1 MPEKEEK
8 LSNEPMVELDTSGP
22 GASVDLPET
31 QKEEDKTYEKE
42 EKKNEANVTYD
53 NESADTSEKSSEQS
67 NVRDS
72 EDVQKSEGGK
82 VEQKTSEEGS
92 DKQQDN
98 TREVEEYSE
107 GVKKRIAKLTKKM
120 REAERQR
127 EEALRY
133 AKSVKD
139 ERDRFEATAT
149 SLDKNYATEMEGRIS
164 SSLAAAQ
171 AKLAAARQN
180 EDSKAEVE
188 ALTAISQLGYE
199 QGKLAELKTQH
210 QMQETAAKEKP
221 VEQPVQRQPEPARD
235 PKAEAWAEKNEWFGK
250 DNAMTYTAFDLHR
263 KLTEEEGMDPQS
275 DEYYE
280 EVDKRIRLEFPH
292 KFDRPVEEKQTT
304 KPTQNVA
311 SATRSTKSGRK
322 QVRLTSSQVAI
333 ARKLGVPLEEY
344 AKQLINTKEV

>member
-22 GASVDLPET
+22 GASVDLPEQ
-31 QKEEDKTYEKE
+31 QKEEEKTYEKE

-53 NESADTSEKSSEQS
+53 DQPANTSEKSDEQS
-67 NVRDS
+67 DVRDS
-72 EDVQKSEGGK
+72 KDEGGK
-82 VEQKTSEEGS
+82 VVQKTSEEGS
-92 DKQQDN
+92 DKQPDN
-98 TREVEEYSE
+98 QKEVEEYSE

-133 AKSVKD
+133 ARSVKD
-139 ERDRFEATAT
+139 ERDQYEATAT

-171 AKLAAARQN
+171 AKLAAARQS

-199 QGKLAELKTQH
+199 QGKLAEIKTQH
-210 QMQETAAKEKP
+210 QMQETAAKEAKERP
-221 VEQPVQRQPEPARD
+221 VLQQPTQQPPRD

-275 DEYYE
+275 DEYYS

-292 KFDRPVEEKQTT
+292 KFGNKGVE
-304 KPTQNVA
+304 KPISKPIQNVA
-311 SATRSTKSGRK
+311 SATRSSKTGRK